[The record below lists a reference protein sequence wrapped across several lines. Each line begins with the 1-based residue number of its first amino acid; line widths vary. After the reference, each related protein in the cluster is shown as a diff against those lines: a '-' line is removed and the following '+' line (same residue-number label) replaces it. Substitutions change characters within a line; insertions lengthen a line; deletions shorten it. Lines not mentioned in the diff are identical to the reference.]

1 MSKNGIEYLGDEID
15 RIVDYARKEYDLT
28 YAEIVGVLSMKGWL
42 MMQEADERRDE
53 VEGGAS

>member
-15 RIVDYARKEYDLT
+15 RIVDYARVEYDLT

-42 MMQEADERRDE
+42 MMQEADERREE
-53 VEGGAS
+53 VE